1 MTLQVIIGPMFSG
14 KTTELCRRVQRLRT
28 ITDNILVINHS
39 SDKRY
44 GAAADTLS
52 HDKTFK
58 CPSIPVEE
66 LSHLYDEPQYIAAE
80 HIFINEAQFFKDLF
94 TFCQISVEK
103 HNKKVSVFGL
113 DGDFRR
119 KPFGDI
125 LKLIPIADNITKL
138 SALCSQCGDGTQG
151 LFTKRIVAAKD
162 QVLIGGEDMYQAVCR
177 RHYLKKAQ
185 KT

>member
-94 TFCQISVEK
+94 TFCQISKSSSALVLDGADDQPVARK
-103 HNKKVSVFGL
+103 AAAVSV
-113 DGDFRR
+113 DTRT
-119 KPFGDI
+119 I
-125 LKLIPIADNITKL
+125 TEALIPAATTGRTE
-138 SALCSQCGDGTQG
+138 AL
-151 LFTKRIVAAKD
+151 IPAATTGRTEA
-162 QVLIGGEDMYQAVCR
+162 LIPAATTY
-177 RHYLKKAQ
+177 
-185 KT
+185 

>member
-1 MTLQVIIGPMFSG
+1 MTLQIIVGPMFSG
-14 KTTELCRRVQRLRT
+14 KTTELCRRVQRLKT
-28 ITDNILVINHS
+28 ITNNILVINHS
-39 SDKRY
+39 SDIRY

-58 CPSIPVEE
+58 CPSIPVEK
-66 LSHLYDEPQYIAAE
+66 LSTLYEESQYINAE

-94 TFCQISVEK
+94 SFCQIAVEK
-103 HNKKVSVFGL
+103 HNKNVTVFGL

-138 SALCSQCGDGTQG
+138 SALCSQCGNGNPG
-151 LFTKRIVAAKD
+151 LFTKRIVGVKD
-162 QVLIGGEDMYQAVCR
+162 QVLIGGDDMYQAVCR
-177 RHYLKKAQ
+177 KHYF
-185 KT
+185 